1 MKSSQLPFL
10 DCVKAVRA
18 VSTCSL
24 LSALCLGVIPTAAS
38 LQAQQSSGRT
48 GSSSGENHAAMDAAR
63 KAVPVT
69 PSEDSPALSS
79 SLNAPDA
86 GVPVSGGAS
95 PVVETSGPL
104 HTCDDG
110 VSAAMEVDAAGMPCW
125 ANIRTVDHWNSM
137 LIPEGL
143 SFHGAQRSDAP
154 VTGQSSFVYTVGG
167 FSGFVLPD
175 GNEAKV
181 YGGLGAAAGRIQRPR
196 WQLSMEDAG
205 GLGDEQSGGAHLAGL
220 NRFAVRGTGQ
230 VSERLSWQANAT
242 NTYGTDA
249 LREAAPLD
257 YRMIGEAEA
266 PAADTPTYGLHTG
279 QMTDQEEGTKLRYAK
294 TERSHWDFSGT
305 DVYRRYTDTGFST
318 QTAMV
323 QAEFLHAMTRD
334 VAVGVYGQGAHQTN
348 QIRCT
353 IEGGGGRLLTAWGT
367 HSSLNLSGGLN
378 GASASCGSRAQ
389 VTGEAALYQSIST
402 HTDLYASAGRGL
414 GDGALERAVFLNTAS
429 AGLRHTFGRQVA
441 GRLSATALQGVD
453 PKSVGG
459 LKNQSLHASFVELGL
474 RYPFGKGLS
483 GESDFRHY
491 SASGEPVSPNRSLLL
506 FTLWWSPE
514 KERERSTR

>member
-48 GSSSGENHAAMDAAR
+48 GSSSGENHAATDAAR

-143 SFHGAQRSDAP
+143 SFHGAQRSEAP

-220 NRFAVRGTGQ
+220 NRFAVRGTGE

-266 PAADTPTYGLHTG
+266 PAADTPTYGLHAGRVDGPGRRHETPLCQDG
-279 QMTDQEEGTKLRYAK
+279 AEPLGFFGHRCVQA
-294 TERSHWDFSGT
+294 
-305 DVYRRYTDTGFST
+305 VYRYGLLYTDSHGPGGISACHDTGCCGWRLRPGCAPDKSDPVHDRGRRWPP
-318 QTAMV
+318 A
-323 QAEFLHAMTRD
+323 HS
-334 VAVGVYGQGAHQTN
+334 VGHSL
-348 QIRCT
+348 IPKSLRRLEWCK
-353 IEGGGGRLLTAWGT
+353 RLLWQPRPG
-367 HSSLNLSGGLN
+367 HWRGCSLPVDQYTYRPLRLRRPRFGRRGVRARRLFEHRECW
-378 GASASCGSRAQ
+378 SASHVWQAGSRPTECHCPPRRRPQ
-389 VTGEAALYQSIST
+389 ERRWFEESVAACQ
-402 HTDLYASAGRGL
+402 
-414 GDGALERAVFLNTAS
+414 
-429 AGLRHTFGRQVA
+429 LRRIRTEIPIWEGIVRRK
-441 GRLSATALQGVD
+441 RLSA
-453 PKSVGG
+453 
-459 LKNQSLHASFVELGL
+459 L
-474 RYPFGKGLS
+474 RRFG
-483 GESDFRHY
+483 
-491 SASGEPVSPNRSLLL
+491 
-506 FTLWWSPE
+506 
-514 KERERSTR
+514 